1 MCCLKYEQDSYEEL
15 LKVTPKIGAVVKVG
29 DSRGVVEDVNLLTGK
44 LRVKMDKT
52 DAVVNVKKDE
62 VEVIKDAIIRLG
74 RDEIKALKELED
86 K

>member
-1 MCCLKYEQDSYEEL
+1 
-15 LKVTPKIGAVVKVG
+15 
-29 DSRGVVEDVNLLTGK
+29 
-44 LRVKMDKT
+44 MDKT